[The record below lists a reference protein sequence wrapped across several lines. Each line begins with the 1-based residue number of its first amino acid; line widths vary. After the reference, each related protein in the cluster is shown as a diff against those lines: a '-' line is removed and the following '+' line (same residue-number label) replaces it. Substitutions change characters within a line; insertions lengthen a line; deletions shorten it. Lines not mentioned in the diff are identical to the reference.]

1 MKNNEHIS
9 IFYEGQDDLVEI
21 LATSMC
27 SICYN
32 TNSFI
37 DFFILDCGISS
48 FNKRMINLLKD
59 KFDNFSIEYIPVDL
73 KQFEGLKGWPAGS
86 KFLDCYSRLLIPE
99 LKNDINKAIYLD
111 SDIIALDDICKLWN
125 EDIENYDFGACP
137 DIGYNKFFQENC
149 VKKLGVDRSHIYANA
164 GVLLINCERWRC
176 NNISNKLIKIAKD
189 NKDDILVIIEDILSV
204 LYNGNN
210 YKILNNRYNLAD
222 RTNEIGRINAEYIND
237 DYMNDEWK
245 NVVLQHLSPG
255 KAWKILK
262 NNYNNREL
270 KFFSAFWFFA
280 HMTPYY
286 HGMLNKYIFYT
297 NELLVHFNIRMSK
310 PLKVKY
316 KFLGI
321 PIFVI
326 RRNNNKTKY
335 QLFGCITIFTSKE
348 N

>member
-164 GVLLINCERWRC
+164 GVLINCERWRC

-280 HMTPYY
+280 YMTPYY
-286 HGMLNKYIFYT
+286 HGMVNKYIFYT

-316 KFLGI
+316 KLLGI